1 MRLHRLFHQLGLHA
15 LILQQTDDADR
26 ILGTPALICL
36 DPDTDARS
44 DGLADSQQTIHIFE
58 PLLTDIHIQD
68 AEAVLNGL
76 HTVAQHLIDGIVADG
91 VGSLDFPFRSAQY
104 FVQRLAERFGI

>member
-1 MRLHRLFHQLGLHA
+1 M
-15 LILQQTDDADR
+15 
-26 ILGTPALICL
+26 P
-36 DPDTDARS
+36 S

-68 AEAVLNGL
+68 AAVLNGL